1 MVIGNTEQGFYLEKV
16 KQFMNIGT
24 LTENECKNCWAF
36 LLCSSCGVHALE
48 AMDFAQK
55 RLKKCGGIQQYVIKI
70 LRSIKILEENG
81 YDFYRFEKNVE
92 E

>member
-1 MVIGNTEQGFYLEKV
+1 MTDEEYLE
-16 KQFMNIGT
+16 
-24 LTENECKNCWAF
+24 
-36 LLCSSCGVHALE
+36 
-48 AMDFAQK
+48 
-55 RLKKCGGIQQYVIKI
+55 RLGIKLKI